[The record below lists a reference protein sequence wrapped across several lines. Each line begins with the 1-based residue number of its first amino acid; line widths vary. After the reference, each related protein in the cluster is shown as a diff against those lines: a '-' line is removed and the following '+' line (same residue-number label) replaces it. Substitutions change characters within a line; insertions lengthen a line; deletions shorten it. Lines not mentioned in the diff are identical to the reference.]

1 MTRLLILPQ
10 STDVQAWNP
19 VRHVAVDTTLLPRI
33 RLATDGRALSQ
44 QSAVPADMTQPRIH
58 PNIEGQVWSRPNQRL
73 VATIPPPIS
82 AQNIDVRVWNPLNVQ
97 VGTIQRITLR
107 STDDLVPNLNRE
119 AVDTILLLITLQNIG
134 GQASN
139 QTKPPEPQRTTIQ
152 RIVTLTVQSTVRTAP
167 TGAHLFI
174 LVVKKQTRTNRA
186 AVAAVWNLNRDP
198 HALLTVHIPRSTH
211 GTRALNV
218 LLLAYRD
225 IPLNRM
231 MIPTSRRTDVP
242 VLSQKVGIPDYP
254 IPWDRASVTTA
265 RSVPL
270 HD

>member
-19 VRHVAVDTTLLPRI
+19 LIHVAVEMTQLPLI
-33 RLATDGRALSQ
+33 HLATDGRALSQ

-73 VATIPPPIS
+73 VATIHPPIS

-119 AVDTILLLITLQNIG
+119 AVDTILLLITHQNIG
-134 GQASN
+134 GQAWN
-139 QTKPPEPQRTTIQ
+139 QAKPPEPQRTTIQ

-174 LVVKKQTRTNRA
+174 LIVKKQTGTNRA

-198 HALLTVHIPRSTH
+198 HALLTVHIPRSI
-211 GTRALNV
+211 GTKAMNV

-225 IPLNRM
+225 IPLKRM

-254 IPWDRASVTTA
+254 IPCDRASVTTA
-265 RSVPL
+265 PSALP